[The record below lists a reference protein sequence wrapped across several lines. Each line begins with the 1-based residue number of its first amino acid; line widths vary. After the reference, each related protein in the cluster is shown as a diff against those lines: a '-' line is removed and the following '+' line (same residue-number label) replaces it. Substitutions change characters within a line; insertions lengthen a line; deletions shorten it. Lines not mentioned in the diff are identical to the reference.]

1 MARLEL
7 PHEAWAGWTFQG
19 GILITPE
26 GRQIEPR
33 DSSWWSLMVR
43 NARSFHT
50 AYTEVGR
57 LRMLVHGLE
66 SQLQASA
73 EGAAEAAGLVPS
85 KTKRKT
91 TIDPTSNSSQNDV
104 TIESLTPSFALPWT
118 PICGVQLRYQRPHLV
133 TCVNL
138 SQSPHGQ
145 NLSNPPSSPEPKS
158 KPSTKHKSSNVND
171 SSALS
176 EVSARP
182 AAAHAAKLASASRG
196 AK

>member
-1 MARLEL
+1 
-7 PHEAWAGWTFQG
+7 
-19 GILITPE
+19 
-26 GRQIEPR
+26 
-33 DSSWWSLMVR
+33 MVR

-104 TIESLTPSFALPWT
+104 TIESWPILYDYPTQSTPLHAPKPITSASPLTPSFALPWT